1 MMILKPLKLPPLIIE
16 SNTTAFDAPAGAFTA
31 GDAAASH
38 RRRRHFFILK
48 CILKVKKTEEKKK
61 TGQFCYFRVLNP
73 KHKK

>member
-16 SNTTAFDAPAGAFTA
+16 SNTAFDAPAGASTA

-38 RRRRHFFILK
+38 RRRRHFFLSYMSI
-48 CILKVKKTEEKKK
+48 KVKQTEKKK
-61 TGQFCYFRVLNP
+61 KIREFCYFRVLNP